1 MAEAIV
7 SDKFTFANG
16 DTGVVLAMQSGDFA
30 SSDFVLVS
38 RMGKTIGQTIIFP
51 RDGSTSGAKAKG
63 TPPQALVKGVTCE
76 LGDKIE
82 SR

>member
-7 SDKFTFANG
+7 GDKFTFANG

-30 SSDFVLVS
+30 GSDFVLE
-38 RMGKTIGQTIIFP
+38 
-51 RDGSTSGAKAKG
+51 
-63 TPPQALVKGVTCE
+63 ALVKHVTCE